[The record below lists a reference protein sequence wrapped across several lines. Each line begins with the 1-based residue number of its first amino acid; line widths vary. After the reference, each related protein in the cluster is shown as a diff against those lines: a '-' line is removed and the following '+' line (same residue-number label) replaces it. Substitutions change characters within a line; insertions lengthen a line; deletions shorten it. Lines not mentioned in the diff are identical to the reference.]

1 MKRRMNWMVYSAKQR
16 KYDLEQS
23 GESGNAN
30 ISRHSRKPGIMKGKV
45 YMSEDFDAPL
55 ADMKTL
61 SW

>member
-1 MKRRMNWMVYSAKQR
+1 MVYSAKQR